1 MSANLIL
8 TASRFMSGRGF
19 TRTERDNKDDPAAAP
34 AFFKGTRLQQCHNSR
49 KLTRSLAPA
58 SLIRRAIAGFLK
70 NSPFEAAR
78 LQPRRVCWFPKGP
91 QLQSL
96 RKIQPPQRPQLTAN
110 PTQRRPGSP
119 HSKKQTPLRPQ
130 YQHDAIPGSSQSTA
144 EHHFEKGAVSTSSI
158 PDFPQA
164 VQPRHTPPTRTK
176 ASTPPANFAANAI
189 RKIALLCMPL
199 FLLPQPAIPQA
210 PAGSPPAS
218 EQTPTFHVKVRL
230 VNVFVN
236 VTDPFGYP
244 IGGLTQ
250 DDFTLT
256 EDGVPQKIS
265 YFERQTDMP
274 LSLVLAIDTSGSVRK
289 DLDIEVHAARDF
301 LHALLRPNDRLD
313 LIDFNSSVREV
324 VPFTADLH
332 RLDSGLDN
340 LDFGPAT
347 ALYDAIYLSSQ
358 NLASRSGR
366 KVLVLVSDGG
376 NTVKGTDYT
385 QALDQ
390 AIRDEVM
397 VYSLIDLPI
406 LNDAG
411 RDTGGEHALI
421 TLSQE
426 TGGKYYYA
434 EFGDIS
440 KAFRKISEDLRTQY
454 LIGYYPAQRRSQTDF
469 RRIQVTLKSTANRGF
484 TLRYRPGYYAPPS
497 LPLDQ

>member
-1 MSANLIL
+1 MTIRGLLLCISFAWAAYLPVA
-8 TASRFMSGRGF
+8 ASV
-19 TRTERDNKDDPAAAP
+19 NAQVP
-34 AFFKGTRLQQCHNSR
+34 
-49 KLTRSLAPA
+49 
-58 SLIRRAIAGFLK
+58 
-70 NSPFEAAR
+70 
-78 LQPRRVCWFPKGP
+78 W
-91 QLQSL
+91 
-96 RKIQPPQRPQLTAN
+96 
-110 PTQRRPGSP
+110 
-119 HSKKQTPLRPQ
+119 
-130 YQHDAIPGSSQSTA
+130 STA
-144 EHHFEKGAVSTSSI
+144 GISADVQDSS
-158 PDFPQA
+158 
-164 VQPRHTPPTRTK
+164 
-176 ASTPPANFAANAI
+176 
-189 RKIALLCMPL
+189 
-199 FLLPQPAIPQA
+199 
-210 PAGSPPAS
+210 SP
-218 EQTPTFHVKVRL
+218 PTFHVKVRL

-236 VTDPFGYP
+236 VTDSFGYP
-244 IGGLTQ
+244 LGGLTQ

-256 EDGVPQKIS
+256 EDGVPQKIY

-301 LHALLRPNDRLD
+301 LHTLLRPSDRLD
-313 LIDFNSSVREV
+313 LIDFNSTVREV

-366 KVLVLVSDGG
+366 KVLVIVSDGG
-376 NTVKGTDYT
+376 NTVKGVDYT

-390 AIRDEVM
+390 AVRDEVM

-434 EFGDIS
+434 EFGDIA

-469 RRIQVTLKSTANRGF
+469 RRIQVTLKSTANRGY
-484 TLRYRPGYYAPPS
+484 TLRYRPGYYAAPS
-497 LPLDQ
+497 QPLDQ